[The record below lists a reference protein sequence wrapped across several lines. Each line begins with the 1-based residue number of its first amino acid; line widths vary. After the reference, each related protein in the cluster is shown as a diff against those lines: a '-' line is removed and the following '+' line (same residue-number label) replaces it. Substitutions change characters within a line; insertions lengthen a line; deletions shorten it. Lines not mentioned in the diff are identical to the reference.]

1 MIVLVLAF
9 ALGITLGLLANLS
22 VPAVLLTY
30 VGVAV
35 LAALDSCMGGIRASL
50 ERTFDDKTFIFGFVS
65 NTLMAGFIVFVGDR
79 VGVREL
85 YLAAV
90 VAFGVRLFD
99 NLGAIRRLFFERMGW
114 E

>member
-1 MIVLVLAF
+1 MLVLILAL
-9 ALGITLGLLANLS
+9 ALGITLGLLTDIG
-22 VPAVLLTY
+22 VPPDMLTY

-35 LAALDSCMGGIRASL
+35 LAALDSCIGGVRASL
-50 ERTFDDKTFIFGFVS
+50 EETFTDKAFVFGFLT

-79 VGVREL
+79 IGVSEL

-90 VAFGVRLFD
+90 VAFGVRVFD
-99 NLGAIRRLFFERMGW
+99 NLGVVRALLFKRRGW